1 MPSRLDKEKR
11 PMLRTM
17 FRGCTIA
24 LALLPVV
31 LTGCSATPRG
41 EAPRE
46 IRGAELKNLVER
58 SYAYVALYNTL
69 MGFALND
76 KNPFS
81 THGWNKT
88 FKPTA
93 GMDHTVRVIAAPNND
108 TLYVISALDLRAE
121 PVVVSYPAF
130 ESNYVSLETSAFDH
144 YCDVPLAT
152 NKGDFKKPTNILFYT
167 RRSGGYSGQPVAGVD
182 VIHELSGDFAAA
194 FARVMPH
201 ANDSKRYARIL
212 GQIQE
217 VRVQTLSEFQGK
229 PAKAVEP
236 AAFPAY
242 GSDLKVFTT
251 NFAEVMQFAV
261 NHTTFDP
268 ANEMDR
274 ELLAALKQIGIE
286 PGKSF
291 DPAAPPAIDGAAMRP
306 VVEEVAAWGKA
317 NTDKYA
323 FDKFKSKGQMS
334 LEAMVA
340 QSVTGPV
347 GQPASQAVYLNLFE
361 SADGQLLNALHD
373 YVIRMTKDQLPPAQ
387 AFWSFTLFDAKDAFF
402 IPNDRKKYSVGEN
415 AGLKLDA
422 SGGIAIHIA
431 EKPPAGVPAE
441 NWLPISREDLPL
453 RVQIRT
459 YVPDIAK
466 MKMWQTPKVERV
478 ANPRREK

>member
-1 MPSRLDKEKR
+1 M
-11 PMLRTM
+11 ML
-17 FRGCTIA
+17 GGLLA
-24 LALLPVV
+24 LAAAC
-31 LTGCSATPRG
+31 G
-41 EAPRE
+41 APPAKETAQTVSGGTAVTR
-46 IRGAELKNLVER
+46 AELKNIVER
-58 SYAYVALYNTL
+58 SYAYVAMYNTL

-93 GMDHTVRVIAAPNND
+93 AMDHTIRVIAAPNND
-108 TLYVISALDLRAE
+108 TLYVITALDLRAE

-130 ESNYVSLETSAFDH
+130 ESRYVSLETSAFDH

-152 NKGDFKKPTNILFYT
+152 SKGDFKKPTNILFYSK
-167 RRSGGYSGQPVAGVD
+167 RSGGYSGQPVAGVD
-182 VIHELSGDFAAA
+182 VVHEMTGDFAAA

-201 ANDSKRYARIL
+201 SNEPGRYKRVV
-212 GQIQE
+212 GQIQQ
-217 VRVQTLSEFQGK
+217 VKVQRLSEFQGK
-229 PAKAVEP
+229 LAKPADP
-236 AAFPAY
+236 IQFPRF
-242 GSDLKVFTT
+242 GTDMGVFTG
-251 NFAEVMQFAV
+251 NFAEMMQFAV

-268 ANEMDR
+268 SNQMDR
-274 ELLAALKQIGIE
+274 EFLAALKRIGIE
-286 PGKSF
+286 PGGAF
-291 DPAAPPAIDGAAMRP
+291 DPNKVTAIDGAAMKS
-306 VVEEVAAWGKA
+306 VVEEVVAWGKA

-347 GQPASQAVYLNLFE
+347 GQPAGQAIYLNLFQ
-361 SADGQLLNALHD
+361 SADGQPLNALHD

-422 SGGIAIHIA
+422 NGGITIAIA
-431 EKPPAGVPAE
+431 EKQPARVAPE
-441 NWLPISREDLPL
+441 NWLPITRQDLPL
-453 RVQIRT
+453 RIQIRT
-459 YVPDIAK
+459 YVPDLER
-466 MKMWQTPKVERV
+466 MKTWQVPKAERV
-478 ANPRREK
+478 K